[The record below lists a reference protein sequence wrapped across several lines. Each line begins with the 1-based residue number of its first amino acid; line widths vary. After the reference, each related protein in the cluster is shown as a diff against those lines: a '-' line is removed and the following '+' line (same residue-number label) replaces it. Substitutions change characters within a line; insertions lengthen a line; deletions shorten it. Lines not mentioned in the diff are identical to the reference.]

1 MLEHIHEVE
10 RAQTVYTQ
18 AQMQT
23 HTKMKGN
30 KIQQTESMQMPYGA
44 HMQWCLVTRT
54 HLQHWVSVA
63 AWKILW
69 LGIKFALK
77 TETRLCGWRVDIHM
91 RVHTDGRV
99 TRLYCYFPNTTIK
112 TFTSLKTSISLTFCL
127 FVHQMY
133 IFCNILFEQKTIS
146 LLLSSKTSSH
156 MFCTQSFWVSAVAS
170 IQQHMLNALYSAFTY
185 SAFCIKHSS
194 DDSQPQSLL
203 LWR

>member
-10 RAQTVYTQ
+10 RAHTVYTQ

-69 LGIKFALK
+69 LGIKFCIENRNTAMWLESWHTHACSHRRQSDTALLLFPK
-77 TETRLCGWRVDIHM
+77 HNDQN
-91 RVHTDGRV
+91 VH
-99 TRLYCYFPNTTIK
+99 LPKNINFI
-112 TFTSLKTSISLTFCL
+112 
-127 FVHQMY
+127 
-133 IFCNILFEQKTIS
+133 NILS
-146 LLLSSKTSSH
+146 
-156 MFCTQSFWVSAVAS
+156 FCAS
-170 IQQHMLNALYSAFTY
+170 DVYFLQHFIWTENY
-185 SAFCIKHSS
+185 
-194 DDSQPQSLL
+194 
-203 LWR
+203 